1 MNNSTHTHSR
11 ARILSTHK
19 LDFDGNISC
28 RCQPVDKVEPLGV
41 DIEQIPAHAKGE
53 KLCQE
58 HCWFR
63 KNSQINQLC
72 YTLCKPKQF
81 DYFSLDG
88 TVCTTAA
95 GLMRQ

>member
-58 HCWFR
+58 QTVR
-63 KNSQINQLC
+63 KNSQINKLC